1 MAQVVFC
8 PTCGAGYPAGTHF
21 CSNCGAALDSTTPRQ
36 ATGMLP
42 PNRLLK
48 GQYLILKKL
57 AQGGQSAVYLAADT
71 LKGSARVAIK
81 EMSEAGLDPA
91 ERDQAVNDFLR
102 EAGILIRLDH
112 PALVKVYATFVEDG
126 KHFMVMEYVEGR
138 TLEDELEAAGKPL
151 PEDRVLAW
159 ADQLCDVLAYLHSQD
174 PPIIYRDLK
183 PGNIM
188 LTPDGKVKLIDF
200 GIARFQQT
208 GQSKDTVCLG
218 TDGYAPI
225 EQYSGHT
232 EPRSDIYA
240 LGATLYHLLT
250 NKVPP
255 SAPARVAN
263 HGRITP
269 PRQLNPALSLDIDR
283 VILKAMGVHPNER
296 YASVTELRA
305 ALRACAASSDYSAA
319 KVPGTSA
326 SSVRTGTMP
335 QSGPHTRPATAVAG
349 VLSLTVPPLAGIG
362 GRPILRMSPAAL
374 DFGVVTAGMPKMVLV
389 LLVNEG
395 GHRLDVE
402 IFSTDPALRLSVA
415 DIRRNQARIEVWL
428 ASGML
433 RSGRYSTTL
442 RVESNGG
449 TAILPVTY
457 RISSASSPVIP
468 RPMPV
473 PMEEEDDYASPPT
486 MSGGVMRTLIALMIG
501 LAWLLASLPHIH
513 WWFYVMPHMMGPHMM
528 PLPYAP

>member
-8 PTCGAGYPAGTHF
+8 PTCGAGYPAGTRF
-21 CSNCGAALDSTTPRQ
+21 CSNCGAALDSVAPRQ

-42 PNRLLK
+42 ANRLLK

-71 LKGSARVAIK
+71 LKSSSRVAIK

-102 EAGILIRLDH
+102 EAGILIRLNH

-138 TLEDELEAAGKPL
+138 TLEDELEAIGKPL
-151 PEDRVLAW
+151 PEDRVLNW
-159 ADQLCDVLAYLHSQD
+159 ALELCDVLGYLHGQD

-188 LTPDGKVKLIDF
+188 LTADGKVKLIDF

-255 SAPARVAN
+255 SAPARVADQ
-263 HGRITP
+263 GRITA
-269 PRQLNPALSLDIDR
+269 PRQLNPALSPAIDHI
-283 VILKAMGVHPNER
+283 VLKAMGVHPSER
-296 YASVTELRA
+296 YADVAELRL
-305 ALRACAASSDYSAA
+305 ALRAGAAADGLIAA
-319 KVPGTSA
+319 KVHSAATSA
-326 SSVRTGTMP
+326 PKAGTMTQVDP
-335 QSGPHTRPATAVAG
+335 RSRPVSPAPGA
-349 VLSLTVPPLAGIG
+349 LMLTIPPLPGIG
-362 GRPILRMSPAAL
+362 GRPVLRVSPAAL
-374 DFGVVTAGMPKMVLV
+374 DFGLVSSGMPKMALV

-395 GHRLDVE
+395 GRPLEVE
-402 IFSTDPALRLSVA
+402 ISSTDPALRLSVA
-415 DIRRNQARIEVWL
+415 DVRRNQGRVEVWL
-428 ASGML
+428 ASGMVHAGPHTAAL
-433 RSGRYSTTL
+433 RIA
-442 RVESNGG
+442 SNGG
-449 TAILPVTY
+449 NAQLPVVY
-457 RISSASSPVIP
+457 RVRGAASPPAP
-468 RPMPV
+468 RPMPMPPV
-473 PMEEEDDYASPPT
+473 PIDEDDYEPQPM
-486 MSGGVMRTLIALMIG
+486 MSRGVVRMLIGLAIG
-501 LAWLLASLPHIH
+501 LAWLLSTLPH
-513 WWFYVMPHMMGPHMM
+513 FHMWMYTFPHMM
-528 PLPYAP
+528 PMPYRPPLP

>member
-8 PTCGAGYPAGTHF
+8 PTCGAGYPAGTRF
-21 CSNCGAALDSTTPRQ
+21 CSNCGASLNTSAPRQ

-42 PNRLLK
+42 ANRLLK

-81 EMSEAGLDPA
+81 EMSEAGLNPS

-112 PALVKVYATFVEDG
+112 PALVKVYATFVEDD

-151 PEDRVLAW
+151 PEDRVLTW
-159 ADQLCDVLAYLHSQD
+159 ALALCDVLGYLHGQE

-188 LTPDGKVKLIDF
+188 LTADGKVKLIDF

-208 GQSKDTVCLG
+208 SQSTDTVCLG

-250 NKVPP
+250 NQVPP

-263 HGRITP
+263 QGRITS
-269 PRQLNPALSLDIDR
+269 PRQINPALSVELER
-283 VILKAMGVHPNER
+283 VILKAMGVHPSER
-296 YASVTELRA
+296 YADAGELRM
-305 ALRACAASSDYSAA
+305 ALQACAEADSMPALKTLGA
-319 KVPGTSA
+319 GTPGA
-326 SSVRTGTMP
+326 RTGWTTT
-335 QSGPHTRPATAVAG
+335 QTGSRPRAPAG
-349 VLSLTVPPLAGIG
+349 VHGTLTLTIPALCGIG
-362 GRPILRMSPAAL
+362 GRPVLRVSPL
-374 DFGVVTAGMPKMVLV
+374 GVDFGSVVAGTPKRALVLV
-389 LLVNEG
+389 VNEG
-395 GHRLDVE
+395 GRPLDVV
-402 IFSTDPALRLSVA
+402 IRPTDPALRLRVA
-415 DIRRNQARIEVWL
+415 DISLNRGAVEIWL

-433 RSGRYSTTL
+433 HPGRYASTL
-442 RVESNGG
+442 RIESNGG
-449 TAILPVTY
+449 IAEVAVNYRVSGDSRPIAMSGRLPV
-457 RISSASSPVIP
+457 PVGDDDCAA
-468 RPMPV
+468 RPL
-473 PMEEEDDYASPPT
+473 
-486 MSGGVMRTLIALMIG
+486 MSRGVVRMLIGLAIG
-501 LAWLLASLPHIH
+501 LAWLLASMP
-513 WWFYVMPHMMGPHMM
+513 PHMHWYWVMFPR
-528 PLPYAP
+528 